1 MDNRRE
7 EEPAMTEHSIDGT
20 PLDAVDTAWLHMEDP
35 TNLMMVTGIYV
46 FDRPLDVARLKDT
59 VLYRMAS
66 RFPRL
71 THVVKQSGSSATWE
85 PDPTFD
91 IDAHVHRVALPAPGD
106 TRVLEEM
113 VSDLMSTPLDFS
125 KPLWQFHL
133 LENYGEGCVVLLRI
147 HHCIGDGV
155 ALVHVMLS
163 STDTAPDASWPTAP
177 SAPHPHAAHPHTR
190 ITSIVDTVNTVV
202 KRTRQAT
209 NTLIHEGMESVL
221 HPSHLLELA
230 QDLSEGASILTKLL
244 LKAPDPDTVLKGR
257 LGTSKR
263 AAWSAPIPLDEV
275 KAVGKANH
283 ATVNDILVAAV
294 AGAIRRYLLER
305 GESIEGI
312 EINAMVPVNLR
323 PPGEADLLGNRFG
336 LIYLAL
342 PVGTGDPG
350 ERLLI
355 VKDQMDELKASPEPF
370 VVFQILAALGV
381 APKEVADLMVEM
393 FGKKSTAVLTNVVGP
408 KSPMWFA
415 GERVRTAMF
424 WVPQSGRMGIGV
436 SIFSYAGEVVIG
448 VGSDARLVPDPGAI
462 TAAFAQEFAMLKE
475 LSAPIAPPKKKR
487 GPREAGAS
495 TPSRKGPASRPRG
508 TGRGSGSSREGGRGS
523 RR

>member
-1 MDNRRE
+1 MV
-7 EEPAMTEHSIDGT
+7 EHKIDGT
-20 PLDAVDTAWLHMEDP
+20 PLDPVDTAWLHMEDP
-35 TNLMMVTGIYV
+35 TNLMMVTGIYI
-46 FDRPLDVARLKDT
+46 FDGPLDFARLKDT
-59 VLYRMAS
+59 ARYRMAD

-71 THVVKQSGSSATWE
+71 THRVVQKGSSATWE

-91 IDAHVHRVALPAPGD
+91 IDAHVHRSALPSPGD
-106 TRVLEEM
+106 TRALMEM

-133 LENYGEGCVVLLRI
+133 LENYGEGSVVLLRI

-163 STDTAPDASWPTAP
+163 STDPVPDAPWPTAP
-177 SAPHPHAAHPHTR
+177 APPHPHVTHARDR
-190 ITSIVDTVNTVV
+190 ITSLVDGVNSVM
-202 KRTRQAT
+202 KKTRKVT
-209 NTLIHEGMESVL
+209 DRLLHEGVESVL

-244 LKAPDPDTVLKGR
+244 LKPSDPDTILKGR

-263 AAWSAPIPLDEV
+263 AAWSAPISLDEV

-283 ATVNDILVAAV
+283 ATVNDILVAVV
-294 AGAIRRYLLER
+294 AGAIRRYLEDR
-305 GESIEGI
+305 GESIQGI

-342 PVGTGDPG
+342 PVGTADAG
-350 ERLLI
+350 ERLMA
-355 VKDQMDELKASPEPF
+355 VKEQMDELKASPEPF

-381 APKEVADLMVEM
+381 APKEIADLMVDM
-393 FGKKSTAVLTNVVGP
+393 FGKKSTAVLTNVIGP
-408 KSPMWFA
+408 KTPIWFA
-415 GERVRTAMF
+415 GGRVRTAMF

-436 SIFSYAGEVVIG
+436 SIFSYAGEVVLG
-448 VGSDARLVPDPGAI
+448 VGSDARLVPDPEAI
-462 TAAFAQEFAMLKE
+462 TEAFAEEFAMLKK
-475 LSAPIAPPKKKR
+475 LSAPVASPKKR
-487 GPREAGAS
+487 
-495 TPSRKGPASRPRG
+495 PSRKAGATTPSPAGPASRRRG
-508 TGRGSGSSREGGRGS
+508 TGGGSGSSRGGGRGS

>member
-1 MDNRRE
+1 
-7 EEPAMTEHSIDGT
+7 MTEHSIDGT
-20 PLDAVDTAWLHMEDP
+20 PLDAVDTSWLHMEHP
-35 TNLMMVTGIYV
+35 TNLMMVTGIFV
-46 FDRPLDVARLKDT
+46 FDHPLDFARLKDT
-59 VLYRMAS
+59 ARHRMAE

-71 THVVKQSGSSATWE
+71 THRVVQRGSSATWE

-91 IDAHVHRVALPAPGD
+91 VDAHVHRAALPSPGD
-106 TRVLEEM
+106 TRTLREM
-113 VSDLMSTPLDFS
+113 VSDLMSTPLDFT

-133 LENYGEGCVVLLRI
+133 LENYGEGSVVLLRI

-163 STDTAPDASWPTAP
+163 STDQIPDAPWPKAP
-177 SAPHPHAAHPHTR
+177 AAPHPHAAHARDR
-190 ITSIVDTVNTVV
+190 ITSIVDGVNSVV
-202 KRTRQAT
+202 TKTRKITGA
-209 NTLIHEGMESVL
+209 LVHEGVESVL

-244 LKAPDPDTVLKGR
+244 LKPSDPDTVLKGR
-257 LGTSKR
+257 LGTAKR

-275 KAVGKANH
+275 KAVGRANH
-283 ATVNDILVAAV
+283 ATVNDILVAVV
-294 AGAIRRYLLER
+294 AGAIRRYLQGR
-305 GESIEGI
+305 GESIDGI

-342 PVGTGDPG
+342 PVGTRDPG
-350 ERLLI
+350 ERLMI
-355 VKDQMDELKASPEPF
+355 VKEQMDELKASPEPF

-381 APKEVADLMVEM
+381 APKEVADLMVDM
-393 FGKKSTAVLTNVVGP
+393 FGKKSTAVLTNVIGP
-408 KSPMWFA
+408 KAPMWFA
-415 GERVRTAMF
+415 GGRVRTAMF

-436 SIFSYAGEVVIG
+436 SIFSYAGEVVLG
-448 VGSDARLVPDPGAI
+448 VGSDARLVPDPEAI
-462 TAAFAQEFAMLKE
+462 TAAFAEEFAMLRE
-475 LSAPIAPPKKKR
+475 LSAPVASPKKMAKKKS
-487 GPREAGAS
+487 PRAAGAS

-508 TGRGSGSSREGGRGS
+508 TGGGSGSSRGGGRGS

>member
-1 MDNRRE
+1 MG
-7 EEPAMTEHSIDGT
+7 EHDIDHTQLG
-20 PLDAVDTAWLHMEDP
+20 PVDTAWLHMEDS

-46 FDRPLDVARLKDT
+46 FDRPLDLARLKDT
-59 VLYRMAS
+59 AKYRMAA

-71 THVVKQSGSSATWE
+71 THLVKQSGSGATWE

-91 IDAHVHRVALPAPGD
+91 IDAHVHRIALPAPGD
-106 TRVLEEM
+106 SLALREM

-125 KPLWQFHL
+125 KPLWQIHL
-133 LENYGEGCVVLLRI
+133 LENYGEGCVILLRI

-163 STDTAPDASWPTAP
+163 STDADPNAPWPTQPAE
-177 SAPHPHAAHPHTR
+177 PHPHATHARNR
-190 ITSIVDTVNTVV
+190 ITSLVDTVSSAV
-202 KRTRQAT
+202 KRTRAVT
-209 NTLIHEGMESVL
+209 DTIIHEGVETVL
-221 HPSHLLELA
+221 HPSHLLDLA

-275 KAVGKANH
+275 KAVAKANG
-283 ATVNDILVAAV
+283 ATVNDVLVAVVSGAV
-294 AGAIRRYLLER
+294 RRYLAQR
-305 GESIEGI
+305 GESIDGI

-336 LIYLAL
+336 LIYLSL
-342 PVGTGDPG
+342 PVGTADPG

-355 VKDQMDELKASPEPF
+355 VKEQMDELKKSPEPF

-381 APKEVADLMVEM
+381 APKEVADLMVDM
-393 FGKKSTAVLTNVVGP
+393 FGKKSTAVLTNVIGP
-408 KSPMWFA
+408 KTPVWFA
-415 GERVRTAMF
+415 GERVRTTMF
-424 WVPQSGRMGIGV
+424 WVPQSGRMGLGI
-436 SIFSYAGEVVIG
+436 SIFSYAGEVVLG
-448 VGSDARLVPDPGAI
+448 VGTDARLVPDPEAI
-462 TAAFAQEFAMLKE
+462 TSAFTKEFAMLRE
-475 LSAPIAPPKKKR
+475 LCAPVAAPKKR
-487 GPREAGAS
+487 APRRAGAT
-495 TPSRKGPASRPRG
+495 TPSRRGPASKRG
-508 TGRGSGSSREGGRGS
+508 GTDGGSGSSKGGGRGS

>member
-1 MDNRRE
+1 MS
-7 EEPAMTEHSIDGT
+7 EHVIGGT
-20 PLDAVDTAWLHMEDP
+20 PLDPVDTAWLHMEDP

-46 FDRPLDVARLKDT
+46 FDRPLDLARLKAT
-59 VLYRMAS
+59 ALHRMAD

-71 THVVKQSGSSATWE
+71 THVVKPDGSGATWE

-91 IDAHVHRVALPAPGD
+91 IDAHIHRVALPVPGD
-106 TRVLEEM
+106 TRVLREM
-113 VSDLMSTPLDFS
+113 VSDLMSTPLDFT

-163 STDTAPDASWPTAP
+163 STDAVPNAPWPVAP
-177 SAPHPHAAHPHTR
+177 PAAHSHAAHPRNR
-190 ITSIVDTVNTVV
+190 ITSLIDGVNSIV
-202 KRTRQAT
+202 KRTRRAT
-209 NTLIHEGMESVL
+209 DTLIQEGVESVL
-221 HPSHLLELA
+221 HPSHLLEMA

-244 LKAPDPDTVLKGR
+244 LKAPDPETVLKGR

-275 KAVGKANH
+275 KAVGKAHH
-283 ATVNDILVAAV
+283 ATVNDILVTAV

-323 PPGEADLLGNRFG
+323 PPGDADLLGNRFG
-336 LIYLAL
+336 LIYLGL
-342 PVGTGDPG
+342 PVGTSDPG

-355 VKDQMDELKASPEPF
+355 VKEQMDELKRSPEPF

-381 APKEVADLMVEM
+381 APKEIADLMVEM
-393 FGKKSTAVLTNVVGP
+393 FGKKSTAVLTNVIGP
-408 KSPMWFA
+408 KTPIWFA

-448 VGSDARLVPDPGAI
+448 VGSDARLVPDPDAI
-462 TAAFAQEFAMLKE
+462 TAAFAKEFAMLKE
-475 LSAPIAPPKKKR
+475 ISEPIAVPRKR
-487 GPREAGAS
+487 PARAAGGS
-495 TPSRKGPASRPRG
+495 TPSPGRPAARPRG
-508 TGRGSGSSREGGRGS
+508 TGKGSGSSRGGGRGS

>member
-1 MDNRRE
+1 M
-7 EEPAMTEHSIDGT
+7 AEHEIDGT
-20 PLDAVDTAWLHMEDP
+20 PLDPVDTAWLHMEDP

-46 FDRPLDVARLKDT
+46 FDGPLDFARLKDT
-59 VLYRMAS
+59 ARYRMAE

-71 THVVKQSGSSATWE
+71 THRVVAKGSSATWE

-91 IDAHVHRVALPAPGD
+91 IDAHIHRVALPSPGD
-106 TRVLEEM
+106 ARTLREM

-133 LENYGEGCVVLLRI
+133 LENFGEGSVVLLRI

-163 STDTAPDASWPTAP
+163 STDPVPDAPWPTAP
-177 SAPHPHAAHPHTR
+177 VTPHPHAGHPRDR
-190 ITSIVDTVNTVV
+190 ITSLVDGVNSMM
-202 KRTRQAT
+202 KKTRKVTGA
-209 NTLIHEGMESVL
+209 LIQEGVETVL

-244 LKAPDPDTVLKGR
+244 LKPPDPDTVLKGR

-275 KAVGKANH
+275 KAVGRANH

-294 AGAIRRYLLER
+294 AGAIRRYLEGR
-305 GESIEGI
+305 GESIQGI

-336 LIYLAL
+336 LVYLAL
-342 PVGTGDPG
+342 PVGTADPG

-355 VKDQMDELKASPEPF
+355 VKEQMDELKASPEPF
-370 VVFQILAALGV
+370 VVFQILGALGV
-381 APKEVADLMVEM
+381 APKEIADLMVEM
-393 FGKKSTAVLTNVVGP
+393 FGKKSTAVLTNVIGP
-408 KSPMWFA
+408 KTPIWFA
-415 GERVRTAMF
+415 GGRVRTAMF

-436 SIFSYAGEVVIG
+436 SIFSYAGEVVLG
-448 VGSDARLVPDPGAI
+448 VGSDARLVPDPEAI
-462 TAAFAQEFAMLKE
+462 TTAFTEEFAMIKKLC
-475 LSAPIAPPKKKR
+475 APAAAPKKRPARKE
-487 GPREAGAS
+487 GGT
-495 TPSRKGPASRPRG
+495 TPSRGGPASKRRG
-508 TGRGSGSSREGGRGS
+508 TGGGSGSSRGGGRGS

>member
-1 MDNRRE
+1 
-7 EEPAMTEHSIDGT
+7 MTERSIDGT

-46 FDRPLDVARLKDT
+46 FDRPLDFARLKDT
-59 VLYRMAS
+59 ARFRMAE

-71 THVVKQSGSSATWE
+71 THRVVEHATSATWE

-91 IDAHVHRVALPAPGD
+91 IDAHVHRAALPAPGD
-106 TRVLEEM
+106 TRTLQEM

-163 STDTAPDASWPTAP
+163 STDPVPDAPWPTAP
-177 SAPHPHAAHPHTR
+177 APQHPHLTHAKDR
-190 ITSIVDTVNTVV
+190 ITTLVDGVNSMV
-202 KRTRQAT
+202 KKTRKVTDA
-209 NTLIHEGMESVL
+209 LIHEGVESVL

-244 LKAPDPDTVLKGR
+244 LKHPDPDTCLKGR

-283 ATVNDILVAAV
+283 ATVNDVLVAVV
-294 AGAIRRYLLER
+294 AGAIRRYLLDR
-305 GESIEGI
+305 GESIAGI

-336 LIYLAL
+336 LIYLGL
-342 PVGTGDPG
+342 PVGTADPG

-355 VKDQMDELKASPEPF
+355 VKEQMDDLKASPEPF
-370 VVFQILAALGV
+370 VVFQILAALGL
-381 APKEVADLMVEM
+381 APKEVADLMVDM
-393 FGKKSTAVLTNVVGP
+393 FGKKSTAVLTNVIGP
-408 KSPMWFA
+408 KSPIWFA
-415 GERVRTAMF
+415 GGQVKTAMF

-436 SIFSYAGEVVIG
+436 SIFSYANEVVLG
-448 VGSDARLVPDPGAI
+448 VGSDARLVPDPDAI
-462 TAAFAQEFAMLKE
+462 TAAFAEEFAMLKE
-475 LSAPIAPPKKKR
+475 LSAPLAPAKKKAR
-487 GPREAGAS
+487 RSPAGGAT
-495 TPSRKGPASRPRG
+495 TPSRKAPPSRRRG
-508 TGRGSGSSREGGRGS
+508 TGGGSGSSRGGGRGS

>member
-1 MDNRRE
+1 MG
-7 EEPAMTEHSIDGT
+7 EHDIDGT
-20 PLDAVDTAWLHMEDP
+20 PLGPVDTAWLHMEDS

-46 FDRPLDVARLKDT
+46 FDRPLDLARLKDT
-59 VLYRMAS
+59 AKYRMAA

-71 THVVKQSGSSATWE
+71 THLVKQSGTGATWE

-106 TRVLEEM
+106 AEALQEM

-125 KPLWQFHL
+125 KPLWQIHL
-133 LENYGEGCVVLLRI
+133 LENYGEGCVILLRI

-163 STDTAPDASWPTAP
+163 STDATPDAPWPTQP
-177 SAPHPHAAHPHTR
+177 VEPHPHAHPRNR
-190 ITSIVDTVNTVV
+190 ITSIVDTVNAVV
-202 KRTRQAT
+202 KRTRDVT
-209 NTLIHEGMESVL
+209 ETVIHEGVETVL

-244 LKAPDPDTVLKGR
+244 LKPSDKETVLKGR
-257 LGTSKR
+257 LGTAKR

-275 KAVGKANH
+275 KAVGKANG
-283 ATVNDILVAAV
+283 ATVNDILVAVV
-294 AGAIRRYLLER
+294 AGALRRYLLGR
-305 GESIEGI
+305 GEAIDGI

-342 PVGTGDPG
+342 PVGTADPG

-355 VKDQMDELKASPEPF
+355 VKEQMDDLKKSPEPF

-393 FGKKSTAVLTNVVGP
+393 FGKKSTAVLTNVIGP
-408 KSPMWFA
+408 RTPVWFA
-415 GERVRTAMF
+415 GERVRMTMF
-424 WVPQSGRMGIGV
+424 WVPQSGRMGLGV
-436 SIFSYAGEVVIG
+436 SIFSYAGEVILG
-448 VGSDARLVPDPGAI
+448 VGTDARLVPDPGAI
-462 TAAFAQEFAMLKE
+462 TDAFAEEFAMLRE
-475 LSAPIAPPKKKR
+475 LSVPLAAPKKR
-487 GPREAGAS
+487 APRRAGGT
-495 TPSRKGPASRPRG
+495 TPSRGGPASRPRG
-508 TGRGSGSSREGGRGS
+508 TGAGSGSSRGGRPGS
-523 RR
+523 RP